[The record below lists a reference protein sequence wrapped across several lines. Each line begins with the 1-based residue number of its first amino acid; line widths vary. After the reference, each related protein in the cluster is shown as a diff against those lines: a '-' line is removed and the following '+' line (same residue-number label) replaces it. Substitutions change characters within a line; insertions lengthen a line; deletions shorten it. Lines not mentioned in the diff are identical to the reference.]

1 MAIPD
6 GNEEVRPF
14 VPARDFD
21 KSRAFY
27 RALGFQED
35 HDKDIA
41 IFRCGKSAFILQ
53 RYYQKDWAENFMM
66 QMMVDDLDRWWA
78 HVVALDLPKA
88 FGVDPPKPPAMHPG
102 DCASL
107 MCTIHQASS
116 GTSRSGAHEDWS
128 ER

>member
-41 IFRCGKSAFILQ
+41 IFRCERA
-53 RYYQKDWAENFMM
+53 
-66 QMMVDDLDRWWA
+66 
-78 HVVALDLPKA
+78 P
-88 FGVDPPKPPAMHPG
+88 
-102 DCASL
+102 
-107 MCTIHQASS
+107 SS
-116 GTSRSGAHEDWS
+116 CSVTTRRIGPRIS
-128 ER
+128 

>member
-53 RYYQKDWAENFMM
+53 RHYQKDWAENFMM
-66 QMMVDDLDRWWA
+66 HMMVDDLDRWWA

-88 FGVDPPKPPAMHPG
+88 FGVDPPKPPAMQSWGLRVAYVYDP
-102 DCASL
+102 
-107 MCTIHQASS
+107 S
-116 GTSRSGAHEDWS
+116 GVLWHIAQRRT
-128 ER
+128 

>member
-88 FGVDPPKPPAMHPG
+88 FGVDPPKPPAMQSWGLRVAYVYDP
-102 DCASL
+102 
-107 MCTIHQASS
+107 S
-116 GTSRSGAHEDWS
+116 GVLWHIAQRRT
-128 ER
+128 